1 MPLSMRRHTITKA
14 LDKLLD
20 RVRLALATSFPG
32 GLLLLAVLWL
42 QVGNN
47 LNNTV
52 SNTIYM
58 STTLL

>member
-20 RVRLALATSFPG
+20 RVRLVLATSFPR

-52 SNTIYM
+52 NNTIYM